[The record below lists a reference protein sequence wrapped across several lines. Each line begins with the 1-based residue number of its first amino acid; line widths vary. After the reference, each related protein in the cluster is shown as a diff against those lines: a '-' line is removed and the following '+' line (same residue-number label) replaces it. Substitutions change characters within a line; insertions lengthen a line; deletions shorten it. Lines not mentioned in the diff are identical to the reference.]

1 MSAIPTRPGALPSG
15 RTMRSGNRSGS
26 GPGRVRDRRRYS
38 LPRPGPSP
46 NCTVCAASSPPST
59 PATALRQGPAAC
71 PYAQFHRSFV
81 LPEASMS
88 AMPPGPGR
96 PVAESIRLQ
105 LGTDALVLITP
116 GPHSCAVVVSSV
128 PGYPSRLTDAR
139 AELNRESADDG
150 PRLAYT
156 VTQAARALGL
166 SKSMIY
172 DQLRSRRLG

>member
-1 MSAIPTRPGALPSG
+1 
-15 RTMRSGNRSGS
+15 
-26 GPGRVRDRRRYS
+26 
-38 LPRPGPSP
+38 
-46 NCTVCAASSPPST
+46 
-59 PATALRQGPAAC
+59 
-71 PYAQFHRSFV
+71 
-81 LPEASMS
+81 MS
-88 AMPPGPGR
+88 AMPHGPGR

-116 GPHSCAVVVSSV
+116 GPHSCAVVISSV

-139 AELNRESADDG
+139 AELDRESADDG

-172 DQLRSRRLG
+172 DQLRSRRLGSVRVGKRRIITRQQIDAWLAGLPAEPPAP

>member
-1 MSAIPTRPGALPSG
+1 
-15 RTMRSGNRSGS
+15 
-26 GPGRVRDRRRYS
+26 
-38 LPRPGPSP
+38 
-46 NCTVCAASSPPST
+46 
-59 PATALRQGPAAC
+59 
-71 PYAQFHRSFV
+71 
-81 LPEASMS
+81 MS

-116 GPHSCAVVVSSV
+116 GRHSCAVVISSV

-139 AELNRESADDG
+139 AELDRESADDD

-172 DQLRSRRLG
+172 DQLRSRRLGSVRVGKRRIITASRSTHGSPTCPMSRLNRNPRAVVCRALGCPSCPIPTAPSGAPIRRTVSTSRRLLGSAGKITLDGSLIMRRP

>member
-1 MSAIPTRPGALPSG
+1 
-15 RTMRSGNRSGS
+15 
-26 GPGRVRDRRRYS
+26 
-38 LPRPGPSP
+38 
-46 NCTVCAASSPPST
+46 
-59 PATALRQGPAAC
+59 
-71 PYAQFHRSFV
+71 
-81 LPEASMS
+81 MS

-139 AELNRESADDG
+139 TELDRESADDG

-172 DQLRSRRLG
+172 DQLRSRRLASVRVGKRRIITRQQIDAWLADLPAEPPEP